1 MSAAPGRPEEAWC
14 SAAAISRALVVLA
27 ARSIAF
33 AIPLKEAT
41 SVVFLSSIASS
52 IFKIIGGAGDH
63 NDNDDNDNDDDQ
75 EGDADAKSAADTAG
89 AETGLGGLSS
99 LVTR

>member
-1 MSAAPGRPEEAWC
+1 MRAAPGRPEEAWC
-14 SAAAISRALVVLA
+14 SAAVTSRALVGLA
-27 ARSIAF
+27 LSYAF

-63 NDNDDNDNDDDQ
+63 NDNDDNDYDDDQ